1 MKFAQW
7 QLGTRNSS
15 RNECNSLL
23 HECNLHNHCDSS
35 LQAEHKHTWIH
46 SKRRLIEIWKMN
58 SRWMWLKSVGWSSSR
73 SVENAL
79 CAVIETC
86 VDQDWYFH
94 YKLWY
99 ILETLPCGNEK
110 NQSLLHSY
118 KDKKCHHSAGQSQ
131 LNQGATRYSVGD
143 GAPVKILMCLPELIS
158 NQSLTVFQVLLWIE
172 FIFSGIH

>member
-23 HECNLHNHCDSS
+23 HECNLHNHRDSS
-35 LQAEHKHTWIH
+35 LQAEHQHTWIH

-58 SRWMWLKSVGWSSSR
+58 TRTPDECDSVGWSSSR

-110 NQSLLHSY
+110 NQSLLHGY
-118 KDKKCHHSAGQSQ
+118 KDKNNATTLLDGVNWTKAQPDIQ
-131 LNQGATRYSVGD
+131 LG
-143 GAPVKILMCLPELIS
+143 
-158 NQSLTVFQVLLWIE
+158 TVRQ
-172 FIFSGIH
+172 